1 MGLLPVRAVGCS
13 PEMEEVG
20 FEGALGGDLEGEET
34 GSQPHGGAVRAT
46 EKIKMAVSRPALAN
60 KECG

>member
-20 FEGALGGDLEGEET
+20 FEGLSGAWRGGGGREA
-34 GSQPHGGAVRAT
+34 SQPHGGAARA
-46 EKIKMAVSRPALAN
+46 EKS
-60 KECG
+60 E

>member
-20 FEGALGGDLEGEET
+20 FEGGPLGDLEGGRE
-34 GSQPHGGAVRAT
+34 
-46 EKIKMAVSRPALAN
+46 RPASLMEGQFGLRR
-60 KECG
+60 K